1 MNNILSIYND
11 NTENIG
17 LLNFSFETDDIFM
30 KIDDKSIN
38 LKNIK
43 IFFNNNISEKF
54 FTELLKITIDAAKNE
69 IYDDNKRRI
78 KIITVNDTKVS
89 IRLLYRTIEINYYNN
104 NDQHVFSILID
115 YNIKNFIKELLEDYK
130 IIAENGSLK
139 LFVNEDS
146 GYMQIINE
154 YYCTLESI
162 YDML

>member
-17 LLNFSFETDDIFM
+17 ILNFSFETDDIFM

-69 IYDDNKRRI
+69 ISDDNKRRI

-104 NDQHVFSILID
+104 NDQRVFSILID

-139 LFVNEDS
+139 LFVNHNV
-146 GYMQIINE
+146 IRR
-154 YYCTLESI
+154 LSI
-162 YDML
+162 TAQ